1 MQASTISCHKCGESL
16 EFEGRLTHEAT
27 CDRCSSYLRCCL
39 NCDFH
44 EPTAYNEC
52 REPQADRVKEKEKAT
67 FCDFFQ
73 ESSNAAAVKTDR
85 REEALKRL
93 NDLFKK

>member
-1 MQASTISCHKCGESL
+1 MQETTVVCHNCGESAA
-16 EFEGRLTHEAT
+16 FEGRLTHEAT

-39 NCDFH
+39 NCHFH

-67 FCDFFQ
+67 FCEFFQ
-73 ESSNAAAVKTDR
+73 AGSKAAIAKTDR
-85 REEALKRL
+85 RDEALRRL